1 MIQPTP
7 TPRTPRRP
15 EAHLE
20 PSHAWILGL
29 ALADDGTV
37 VAAPDVRADDG
48 AWPALGDSPDWAI
61 EASAFGPCS
70 CPEPCARDH
79 GND

>member
-1 MIQPTP
+1 MIESDT
-7 TPRTPRRP
+7 TFTARRP
-15 EAHLE
+15 ESHLE

-29 ALADDGTV
+29 ALDADGTV

-48 AWPALGDSPDWAI
+48 AWPVAGPNWAY

-70 CPEPCARDH
+70 CPDFCPRDH